1 MRKNIWSKYYTVLL
15 FFVGGFILSCKSIK
29 PVENEKDKKI
39 LNTKKLVDSIK
50 EYECE
55 VEWIKLKSETSI
67 KFEDEKLEVTLNF
80 RIKRDSLI
88 WINAS
93 NYGVK
98 IARAFIA
105 RDSIKVQSEYPSK
118 TYFVGTF
125 NDFEKQYNLS
135 ISYPLIENFLLGN
148 TYINELSEKNSS
160 NYRKGK
166 YHLFSHRK
174 RKTSRV
180 ISQITKKYPEYIYQS
195 WIDPENFKCD
205 SLSIFFPDIN
215 NEIKIYY
222 SNRNYEEAEYFPS
235 KLKIAFLP
243 NQYILELNHK
253 TIKFNSPLKFPK
265 LKITNEHERIKLN
278 EN

>member
-1 MRKNIWSKYYTVLL
+1 MIVA
-15 FFVGGFILSCKSIK
+15 
-29 PVENEKDKKI
+29 KI
-39 LNTKKLVDSIK
+39 S
-50 EYECE
+50 
-55 VEWIKLKSETSI
+55 
-67 KFEDEKLEVTLNF
+67 LNF

-105 RDSIKVQSEYPSK
+105 KDSIKVQSEYPSK

-125 NDFEKQYNLS
+125 DDFEKQYNLS

-180 ISQITKKYPEYIYQS
+180 ISQKTKKYPEYIYQS

-205 SLSIFFPDIN
+205 SLSIFFPEIN

-222 SNRNYEEAEYFPS
+222 NNRNYEEAEYFPS
-235 KLKIAFLP
+235 KLKIEFLP
-243 NQYILELNHK
+243 NLYILELKHK

>member
-1 MRKNIWSKYYTVLL
+1 MRKNIWSKYHIVLL
-15 FFVGGFILSCKSIK
+15 FFMGGFILSCKSIK
-29 PVENEKDKKI
+29 PVENKKDKKI

-67 KFEDEKLEVTLNF
+67 KFEDEELEVTLNF
-80 RIKRDSLI
+80 RIKKDSLI

-105 RDSIKVQSEYPSK
+105 KDSIKVQSEYPSK

-125 NDFEKQYNLS
+125 DDFEKQYNLS

-180 ISQITKKYPEYIYQS
+180 ISQKTKKYPEYIYQS

-222 SNRNYEEAEYFPS
+222 SNRNDEEAENFPS

>member
-1 MRKNIWSKYYTVLL
+1 M
-15 FFVGGFILSCKSIK
+15 GGFILSCKSIK

-39 LNTKKLVDSIK
+39 LNTKKLEDSIK

-67 KFEDEKLEVTLNF
+67 KFEDEELEVTLNF

-105 RDSIKVQSEYPSK
+105 KDSIKVQSEYPSK

-125 NDFEKQYNLS
+125 DDFEKQYNLS

-180 ISQITKKYPEYIYQS
+180 ISQKTKKYPEYIYQS

-205 SLSIFFPDIN
+205 SLSIFFPEIN

-222 SNRNYEEAEYFPS
+222 NNRNYEEAEYFPS
-235 KLKIAFLP
+235 KLKIEFLP
-243 NQYILELNHK
+243 NLYILELNHK

>member
-1 MRKNIWSKYYTVLL
+1 MRKNIWSKYHTVLL

-67 KFEDEKLEVTLNF
+67 KFEDEELEVTLNF
-80 RIKRDSLI
+80 RIKKDSLI

-105 RDSIKVQSEYPSK
+105 KDSIKVQSEYPSK

-125 NDFEKQYNLS
+125 DDFEKQYNLS

-180 ISQITKKYPEYIYQS
+180 ISQKTKKYPEYIYQS

-222 SNRNYEEAEYFPS
+222 SNRNDEEAENFPS
-235 KLKIAFLP
+235 KLKVAFLP

>member
-1 MRKNIWSKYYTVLL
+1 M
-15 FFVGGFILSCKSIK
+15 GGFILSCKSIK

-67 KFEDEKLEVTLNF
+67 KFEDEELEVTLNF

-105 RDSIKVQSEYPSK
+105 KDSIKVQSEYPSK
-118 TYFVGTF
+118 TYFEGTF
-125 NDFEKQYNLS
+125 DDFEKQYNLS

-180 ISQITKKYPEYIYQS
+180 ISQKTKKYPEYIYQS

-222 SNRNYEEAEYFPS
+222 NNRNYEEAEYFPS
-235 KLKIAFLP
+235 KLKVAFLP

>member
-1 MRKNIWSKYYTVLL
+1 MRKNIWSKYHTVLL

-39 LNTKKLVDSIK
+39 LNAKKLVDSIK

-67 KFEDEKLEVTLNF
+67 KFEDEELEVTLNF
-80 RIKRDSLI
+80 RIKKDSLI

-105 RDSIKVQSEYPSK
+105 KDSIKVQSEYPSK

-125 NDFEKQYNLS
+125 DDFEKQYNLS

-180 ISQITKKYPEYIYQS
+180 ISQKTKKYPEYIYQS

-222 SNRNYEEAEYFPS
+222 SNRNYEEAENFPS
-235 KLKIAFLP
+235 KLKVAFLP

>member
-1 MRKNIWSKYYTVLL
+1 M
-15 FFVGGFILSCKSIK
+15 GGFILSCKSIK

-67 KFEDEKLEVTLNF
+67 KFEDEELEVTLNF
-80 RIKRDSLI
+80 RIKKDSLI

-105 RDSIKVQSEYPSK
+105 KDSIKVQSEYPSK

-125 NDFEKQYNLS
+125 DDFEKQYNLS

-180 ISQITKKYPEYIYQS
+180 ISQKTKKYPEYIYQS

-222 SNRNYEEAEYFPS
+222 NNRNYEEAEYFPS
-235 KLKIAFLP
+235 KLKIEFLP

>member
-1 MRKNIWSKYYTVLL
+1 MRKNIWSKYHTVLL

-67 KFEDEKLEVTLNF
+67 KFEDEELEVTLNF

-105 RDSIKVQSEYPSK
+105 KDSIKVQSEYPSK

-125 NDFEKQYNLS
+125 DDFEKQYNLS

-180 ISQITKKYPEYIYQS
+180 ISQKTKKYPEYIYQS

-222 SNRNYEEAEYFPS
+222 SNRNDEEAENFPS
-235 KLKIAFLP
+235 KLKVAFLP

>member
-1 MRKNIWSKYYTVLL
+1 MRKNIWSKYHIVLL
-15 FFVGGFILSCKSIK
+15 FFMGGFILSCKSIK

-67 KFEDEKLEVTLNF
+67 KFEDEELEVTLNF

-105 RDSIKVQSEYPSK
+105 KDSIKVQSEYPSK

-125 NDFEKQYNLS
+125 DDFEKQYNLS

-180 ISQITKKYPEYIYQS
+180 ISQKTKKYPEYIYQS

-235 KLKIAFLP
+235 KLKIEFLL
-243 NQYILELNHK
+243 NQYILKLNHK

>member
-1 MRKNIWSKYYTVLL
+1 MRKNIWSKYHIVLL

-39 LNTKKLVDSIK
+39 LNTKKLVESIK

-67 KFEDEKLEVTLNF
+67 KFEDEELEVTLNF
-80 RIKRDSLI
+80 RIKKDSLI

-105 RDSIKVQSEYPSK
+105 KDSIKVQSEYPSK

-125 NDFEKQYNLS
+125 DDFEKQYNLS

-160 NYRKGK
+160 NYRKRK

-180 ISQITKKYPEYIYQS
+180 ISQKTKKYPEYIYQS

-222 SNRNYEEAEYFPS
+222 SNRNDEEAEYFPS
-235 KLKIAFLP
+235 KLKVAFLP

>member
-1 MRKNIWSKYYTVLL
+1 MRKNIWSKYHIVLL
-15 FFVGGFILSCKSIK
+15 FFMVGFILSCKSIK
-29 PVENEKDKKI
+29 PVENEKEKKI
-39 LNTKKLVDSIK
+39 LNTKKLEDSIK

-67 KFEDEKLEVTLNF
+67 KFEDEELEVTLNF
-80 RIKRDSLI
+80 RIKKDSLI

-105 RDSIKVQSEYPSK
+105 KDSIKVQSEYPSK

-125 NDFEKQYNLS
+125 DDFEKQYNLS

-180 ISQITKKYPEYIYQS
+180 ISQKTKKYPEYIYQS

-222 SNRNYEEAEYFPS
+222 SNRNYEEAENFPS

-265 LKITNEHERIKLN
+265 LKITNEHESIKLN

>member
-1 MRKNIWSKYYTVLL
+1 M
-15 FFVGGFILSCKSIK
+15 GGFILSCKSIK

-67 KFEDEKLEVTLNF
+67 KFEDEELEVTLNF
-80 RIKRDSLI
+80 RIKKDSLI

-105 RDSIKVQSEYPSK
+105 KDSIKVQSEYPSK

-125 NDFEKQYNLS
+125 DDFEKQYNLS

-180 ISQITKKYPEYIYQS
+180 ISQKTKKYPEYIYQS

-235 KLKIAFLP
+235 KLKVAFLP

>member
-1 MRKNIWSKYYTVLL
+1 MRKNIWSKYHTVLL

-67 KFEDEKLEVTLNF
+67 KFEDEELEVTLNF

-98 IARAFIA
+98 ISRAFIA
-105 RDSIKVQSEYPSK
+105 KDSIKVQSEYPTK

-125 NDFEKQYNLS
+125 DDFEKQYNLS

-180 ISQITKKYPEYIYQS
+180 ISQKTKKYPEYIYQS

-222 SNRNYEEAEYFPS
+222 SNRNYEEAENFPS
-235 KLKIAFLP
+235 KLKVAFLP

>member
-1 MRKNIWSKYYTVLL
+1 MRKNIWSKYHIVLL
-15 FFVGGFILSCKSIK
+15 FFMGGFILSCKSIK

-67 KFEDEKLEVTLNF
+67 KFEDEELEVTLNF
-80 RIKRDSLI
+80 RIKKDSLI

-160 NYRKGK
+160 NYRKGR
-166 YHLFSHRK
+166 YNLFSHRK

-180 ISQITKKYPEYIYQS
+180 ISQKTKKYPEYIYQS

-235 KLKIAFLP
+235 KLKVAFLP

>member
-1 MRKNIWSKYYTVLL
+1 MRKNIWSKYHTVLL

-67 KFEDEKLEVTLNF
+67 KFEDEELEVTLNF
-80 RIKRDSLI
+80 RIKKDSLI

-105 RDSIKVQSEYPSK
+105 KDSIKVQSEYPSK

-125 NDFEKQYNLS
+125 DDFEEQYNLS

-180 ISQITKKYPEYIYQS
+180 ISQKTKKYPEYIYQS

-222 SNRNYEEAEYFPS
+222 SNRNYEEAENFPS